1 MGSDE
6 AVRRG
11 EQGGLLLVGDDAGVD
26 ETGRQRPGA
35 LAGDH
40 DLEIGHEPARM
51 AAAAASEHI
60 ETLAWFV
67 DPAEE
72 EQSGGRRSRR
82 ASAAVAPKSAQRIP
96 LGITTAS
103 RPRCRTT
110 TSRADSE
117 TAIPASIFSIAG
129 RSTPPA
135 ICMERDRGVAVWK
148 VATTGSSAA
157 HRASSEMLGVIG
169 SWMCSRSNRPA
180 RSQRATRA
188 ALSGPKF
195 TRATEPL

>member
-1 MGSDE
+1 MPASTT
-6 AVRRG
+6 
-11 EQGGLLLVGDDAGVD
+11 L
-26 ETGRQRPGA
+26 GRQRPGA

-40 DLEIGHEPARM
+40 DLEIRHGPADGRQRGE
-51 AAAAASEHI
+51 EHV
-60 ETLAWFV
+60 ETLARFV

-72 EQSGGRRSRR
+72 EQPAAPGPVGPSGVG
-82 ASAAVAPKSAQRIP
+82 APKSAQRKP

-135 ICMERDRGVAVWK
+135 ICIERDRGVAVWK
-148 VATTGSSAA
+148 VATTGNSAA
-157 HRASSEMLGVIG
+157 HRASSEMLGVMG

-180 RSQRATRA
+180 RSQRRTRA

-195 TRATEPL
+195 TRATDPL